1 MAVYCGEISGVSGI
15 SLFHHAEIPPAG
27 AGRSAGV
34 DPLGVHTSAADS
46 QEPGKR
52 ADMIILD
59 KDPFDIDPME
69 IKDIQVLETIKDG
82 NTVYTKE

>member
-1 MAVYCGEISGVSGI
+1 
-15 SLFHHAEIPPAG
+15 
-27 AGRSAGV
+27 
-34 DPLGVHTSAADS
+34 
-46 QEPGKR
+46 
-52 ADMIILD
+52 MIILD